1 MNLIEYSLVE
11 QERAGGIFQK
21 EMCLRL
27 SKSLALI
34 ALTVLGNLLVPG
46 LATGRIEAQ
55 AARTGNPDAVT
66 DRVELFAGY
75 SYWRPW
81 RADINNY
88 YYRTINPGAVGSAT
102 LYVNRWLGV
111 QAEGGY
117 HPNGPNDC
125 ATTAEA
131 GPVFRYAIGHFVP
144 FAHVLGGGV
153 RIGGPLLNKCT
164 WGYGGTGGLGI
175 DYVLHQWHERI
186 AIRPIQADYEYNHV
200 DYGPLLLP
208 GGYSGGIVK
217 MNTIRLSAGVV
228 FRFGEK
234 DKAQAAQMAC
244 TAVPGQVFPGEPVT
258 VDSQI
263 LNLDMRRARTYNW
276 MSAGGKISGR
286 GDTISIDTNGLA
298 AGDYVVHG
306 SVSQGHG
313 ASSRA
318 TCDTG
323 FTVKPY
329 LPPSVTCSA
338 SPTSL
343 HAGES
348 STITASGVSP
358 ANRPMTYTFTT
369 TAGQITNTGNVAT
382 LSTGGVAPG
391 DIVVTCNMADDQGRM
406 ATATA
411 MVNVMGITIPVAPQQ
426 RSLCS
431 LTFNRDVR
439 RPARVDNEAKGCLDD
454 VALALNRESGSQ
466 LVIIANHG
474 TDEGRPTADE
484 RGMNVKEYLT
494 AEKGIDPSRIQVRR
508 GSSPEHT
515 AENVLV
521 PNGTTFLGDG
531 TTIVD
536 EASVVRHGGTYGS
549 GASGTTA
556 HVRSGHTATRHG
568 RRKRAKTA
576 AAAPDSTGA
585 AAAPS
590 TVQPPHLQ

>member
-1 MNLIEYSLVE
+1 MNLRIPKV
-11 QERAGGIFQK
+11 
-21 EMCLRL
+21 
-27 SKSLALI
+27 LAL
-34 ALTVLGNLLVPG
+34 APLLVFG
-46 LATGRIEAQ
+46 SLLVSAFTATRMEAQ

-66 DRVELFAGY
+66 DRAELFAGY

-102 LYVNRWLGV
+102 LYLNRWLGV

-125 ATTAEA
+125 AATAEA
-131 GPVFRYAIGHFVP
+131 GPVVRYAIGHFVP

-153 RIGGPLLNKCT
+153 KIGGPLLNKCT
-164 WGYGGTGGLGI
+164 WGYGGTGGVGI
-175 DYVLHQWHERI
+175 DYVLHGWHERI
-186 AIRPIQADYEYNHV
+186 AIRPIQADYQYNHV

-234 DKAQAAQMAC
+234 DNAQAAQMAC
-244 TAVPGQVFPGEPVT
+244 TAAPGQLFPGEPVT

-276 MSAGGKISGR
+276 SATAGKISGR
-286 GDTISIDTNGLA
+286 GDTIQIDTNGLA

-306 SVSQGHG
+306 SVAQGRG

-318 TCDTG
+318 TCETG

-338 SPTSL
+338 NPASL

-348 STITASGVSP
+348 STITATGVSP
-358 ANRPMTYTFTT
+358 ANRPITYTFTA
-369 TAGQITNTGNVAT
+369 TAGQVTSVGNVAT

-391 DIVVTCNMADDQGRM
+391 DIVVTCNMADDQGKT

-411 MVNVMGITIPVAPQQ
+411 MVNVMGITLPVAPQQ

-454 VALALNRESGSQ
+454 VALTMNRESGAV

-474 TDEGRPTADE
+474 LDEGRPTAAE
-484 RGMNVKEYLT
+484 RGVNVKQYLT
-494 AEKGIDPSRIQVRR
+494 AEKGIDPSRIQVRT
-508 GSSPEHT
+508 GSASEHT

-521 PNGTTFLGDG
+521 PNGATFLGDG
-531 TTIVD
+531 TAIVD
-536 EASVVRHGGTYGS
+536 EASV
-549 GASGTTA
+549 
-556 HVRSGHTATRHG
+556 TRHG
-568 RRKRAKTA
+568 AAYGGGASVTTPTKRSRTSHKRRKKVSV
-576 AAAPDSTGA
+576 APAGA
-585 AAAPS
+585 GANGVSAVPGV
-590 TVQPPHLQ
+590 VQPPRLQ